1 MGLEL
6 ITFVFS
12 NDGQEASKQRT
23 QEVSSSKL
31 SSFSVEHLEIDLSK
45 LCVKI
50 NCFTLEHNILN

>member
-23 QEVSSSKL
+23 QEVSSSKISFL
-31 SSFSVEHLEIDLSK
+31 SRTFRD
-45 LCVKI
+45 
-50 NCFTLEHNILN
+50 